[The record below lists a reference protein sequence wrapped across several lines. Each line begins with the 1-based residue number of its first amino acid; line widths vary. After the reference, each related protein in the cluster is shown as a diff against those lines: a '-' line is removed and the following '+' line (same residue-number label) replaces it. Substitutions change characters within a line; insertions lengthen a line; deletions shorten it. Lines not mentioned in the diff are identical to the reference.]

1 LLWPDRS
8 PKFPIERIADAT
20 RGVRRPRF
28 PTKPGDEETQEA
40 EAQAI
45 QDEHR
50 KKADRGEPE
59 SQHAGAAP

>member
-1 LLWPDRS
+1 
-8 PKFPIERIADAT
+8 
-20 RGVRRPRF
+20 VRRPRF